1 MNVKLLYNK
10 ISLILVLT
18 FIPIGISNAGVFSS
32 FTDIFKKK
40 VSLHRVENLR
50 LRMIEKRDP
59 RAMVKLISIFKNR
72 NEPYN
77 VRIEALRALA
87 ESRHPDVILALQEA
101 ISDNTMIELDLM
113 LESIDMLAQFGH
125 SESSD
130 AFISGLKTTES
141 KIMAIREAIISAIG
155 KSGTEDEIMT
165 LIDLYEIS
173 KTNYSRMDKLLSIAL
188 GGMDDRRVMPILME
202 IASNEEVNID
212 TRISAVNVLAKKQAP
227 ELVDYFIEL
236 LGDPTTK
243 HKLNEYTLAVMGE
256 IDNERM
262 ITALLESYNVGKSE
276 YHVLLNTVLKSFED
290 YQDPGMIPLLTE
302 IAESGDL
309 PDRIREKAIV
319 VLSKYNDDLAIEAI
333 LGILED
339 PYNYKFYYAIMS
351 ALDDLGGYDKYK
363 DRIREASHQA
373 IMHHQEIK

>member
-10 ISLILVLT
+10 ILLILVLA
-18 FIPIGISNAGVFSS
+18 FVPIGISSGGIFSS
-32 FTDIFKKK
+32 FTDLFKKK

-50 LRMIEKRDP
+50 LKMIEKRDP

-125 SESSD
+125 SKSSSS
-130 AFISGLKTTES
+130 FISGLKTTES

-202 IASNEEVNID
+202 IASNEEVHID
-212 TRISAVNVLAKKQAP
+212 TRVSAVNVLAKKQAP

-262 ITALLESYNVGKSE
+262 VTALLESYNVGKSE
-276 YHVLLNTVLKSFED
+276 YHSLLNTVLKSFED
-290 YQDPGMIPLLTE
+290 YQDPNMIPLLTE
-302 IAESGDL
+302 IAESDDL

-339 PYNYKFYYAIMS
+339 PYNYKFYHTIMS